1 MNVVLFEDHLVD
13 QLFPVTLTRP
23 AYAMTCGSM
32 RLVDLANSLSPN
44 LFGVVRSYLTG
55 FQAEYLGMPTF
66 DRTASTLWINARAVP
81 DAELFTHI
89 KSELGG
95 GPFCVKHKGQISLAL
110 TSPGYELNSA
120 LAKRS
125 VVFAYLA
132 GRNLPEKQLNVP
144 LVDYPHQLIEH
155 HGPTML
161 HNLVFRIANEGYTEV
176 AENVFGHEGLELP
189 SNVVFDT
196 SRGPIVIDRGVKF
209 GPFAVV
215 KGPVYIG
222 PSVKVAPHSQL
233 TGPLAIGEFAKVGGE
248 VSGSIIEPFSNK
260 VHYGYLGSSY
270 VGSWVNLGA
279 GTTNSN
285 LKNTYGAVKV
295 EYGGR
300 KVDTGMQFFGCVI
313 GDYTKTAINTS
324 IYTGK
329 ILGACSNVYGD
340 VTANVPS
347 FANYAKSF
355 GDVTEHSVD
364 VMEVAQQRMF
374 DRRGIFQEERHCRLL
389 RSIYEIE
396 TKNRKLVNKPPSL

>member
-1 MNVVLFEDHLVD
+1 MSFCLKTIWSINS
-13 QLFPVTLTRP
+13 FPSPWTRP

-32 RLVDLANSLSPN
+32 RLVDLANSLSQN
-44 LFGVVRSYLTG
+44 LFGVVRTYLSG
-55 FQAEYLGMPTF
+55 FQAEYLGTPTF

-81 DAELFTHI
+81 DAELFSHI

-95 GPFCVKHKGQISLAL
+95 GPFCVKHKGQIALAL

-144 LVDYPHQLIEH
+144 LIDYPHQLIEH

-161 HNLVFRIANEGYTEV
+161 HSLVFRIANEGYTEV
-176 AENVFGHEGLELP
+176 AENVFAHDGFKLP

-196 SRGPIVIDRGVKF
+196 TRGPVVIDRDVKF

-222 PSVKVAPHSQL
+222 GQCQDCSPL
-233 TGPLAIGEFAKVGGE
+233 TVDGAARGRRVREDWWRSFQVRLSSHFRT
-248 VSGSIIEPFSNK
+248 K

-300 KVDTGMQFFGCVI
+300 KVDTGNAVLWLCGRRLHEN
-313 GDYTKTAINTS
+313 GDQHQHLHWQDS
-324 IYTGK
+324 G
-329 ILGACSNVYGD
+329 
-340 VTANVPS
+340 
-347 FANYAKSF
+347 
-355 GDVTEHSVD
+355 SV
-364 VMEVAQQRMF
+364 Q
-374 DRRGIFQEERHCRLL
+374 
-389 RSIYEIE
+389 
-396 TKNRKLVNKPPSL
+396 